1 MKTMLRFTGLAGLL
15 FATCAANAATATTT
29 PPGRNTAAVA
39 CETAVADTLQD
50 MRGKAAHEVQFVAAK
65 RVVPPPAGDNITLA
79 GQGQY
84 RARAG
89 ASQPFNYTCSYDV
102 QTGKASGVVLREN
115 EAPAVA
121 AEKPWEPDL
130 THVSPEACEAAAAA
144 ALKDQYP
151 PAGAIRF
158 QSDSRSLRRA
168 SNART
173 SLEGQGSLERV
184 VGMNP
189 APFTYRCV
197 FEASSGK
204 VVSVQTRD

>member
-1 MKTMLRFTGLAGLL
+1 MNTVLRFTGLAGLL
-15 FATCAANAATATTT
+15 LAAGTAMAATVPQGGNDTAAN
-29 PPGRNTAAVA
+29 VA
-39 CETAVADTLQD
+39 CEAAAAETLRD
-50 MRGKAAHEVQFVAAK
+50 MRGKAAHEVQFTPAK
-65 RVVPPPAGDNITLA
+65 RVVPPVGDNTTLA
-79 GQGQY
+79 GKGQY

-89 ASQPFNYTCSYDV
+89 ASRPFSYTCSYDP
-102 QTGKASGVVLREN
+102 QTGKASGVVLRES
-115 EAPAVA
+115 EAPLA
-121 AEKPWEPDL
+121 AAQEPWEPDL

-151 PAGAIRF
+151 PAGSIRF
-158 QSDSRSLRRA
+158 QSDSRRLRPA

>member
-1 MKTMLRFTGLAGLL
+1 MGALFRFAAIAGLL
-15 FATCAANAATATTT
+15 AAVGSVSAAT
-29 PPGRNTAAVA
+29 PPLGGDDAAAGVACEAAVA
-39 CETAVADTLQD
+39 ETLRD
-50 MRGKAAHEVQFVAAK
+50 MRGKAAHEVQFGAAK
-65 RVVPPPAGDNITLA
+65 RVVPPPAGDNTTLA
-79 GQGQY
+79 GKGQY
-84 RARAG
+84 RAPAG
-89 ASQPFNYTCSYDV
+89 QPRPFTYTCAFDV
-102 QTGKASGVVLREN
+102 QTGKASGVVLRES
-115 EAPAVA
+115 EAPAAA

-151 PAGAIRF
+151 PAGSIRF
-158 QSDSRSLRRA
+158 QSDSRRLRPA

-197 FEASSGK
+197 FEAASGK

>member
-1 MKTMLRFTGLAGLL
+1 MNTLLRSTGLTGLL
-15 FATCAANAATATTT
+15 FATCAATAAT
-29 PPGRNTAAVA
+29 PGGDAQAGVA
-39 CETAVADTLQD
+39 CEAAVADTLRD
-50 MRGKAAHEVQFVAAK
+50 MRGEAAHEVQFGAAR
-65 RVVPPPAGDNITLA
+65 RVVPPPAGDNTTLA
-79 GQGQY
+79 GNGQY

-89 ASQPFNYTCSYDV
+89 ASRAFNYTCSYDV
-102 QTGKASGVVLREN
+102 QTGKASGVVLRET
-115 EAPAVA
+115 EAPVA
-121 AEKPWEPDL
+121 AAVQKPWEPDL

-151 PAGAIRF
+151 PAGSIRF
-158 QSDSRSLRRA
+158 ESDSRRLQPA
-168 SNART
+168 SNAGT

>member
-15 FATCAANAATATTT
+15 FASCTAAAATA
-29 PPGRNTAAVA
+29 PLGGDTAAVA
-39 CETAVADTLQD
+39 CEAAAADTLRD

-65 RVVPPPAGDNITLA
+65 RVVPPTAGDNVTLA

-89 ASQPFNYTCSYDV
+89 AAQAFNYTCSYDV

-115 EAPAVA
+115 EAPAAA